1 MVLSR
6 RKLATAFLVELEVN
20 VNHTKTPSRA
30 PASKA
35 LPEVDVKQVVTSFVI
50 HISNLNTILLIFGVD
65 FCDVTNCLNGGTCIR
80 QVNGTSCDC
89 TSLFVGDFC
98 ETG

>member
-1 MVLSR
+1 MNP
-6 RKLATAFLVELEVN
+6 A
-20 VNHTKTPSRA
+20 KTPSIA
-30 PASKA
+30 PATKA
-35 LPEVDVKQVVTSFVI
+35 LPEVDVKQVVTSFLI
-50 HISNLNTILLIFGVD
+50 HISDLIAVLLIFGVD
-65 FCDVTNCLNGGTCIR
+65 FCDVTNCLNGGTCVR